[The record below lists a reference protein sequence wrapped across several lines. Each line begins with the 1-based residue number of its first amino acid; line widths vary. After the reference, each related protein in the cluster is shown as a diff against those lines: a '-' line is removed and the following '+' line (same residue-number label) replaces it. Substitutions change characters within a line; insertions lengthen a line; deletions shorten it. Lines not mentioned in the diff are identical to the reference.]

1 MEQVWFLEKVDLFNL
16 LCPHKFKEFQK
27 THQFKEY
34 GRNEFIYLDQD
45 EADKIFLIVNGKVRI
60 SSYTEEGDEI
70 VKAILTKGEVFGELA
85 ALGEDKRTDYAQ
97 SVSSTTICAVDN
109 HTLQSLLRDRKDF
122 SISIYKLAGWR
133 IKKLE
138 RRLSLLM
145 FKDARTRLLEFLKN
159 LGQEQGQAIGDT
171 IEIQHF
177 FTQKDIADLIG
188 ISRPTLNSLLN
199 ELKNQGIVDFQRK
212 IIRLYKNKTVNVSQ
226 LTF

>member
-1 MEQVWFLEKVDLFNL
+1 MEQVWFLERVDLFNL

-34 GRNEFIYLDQD
+34 SRNEFIYLDQD
-45 EADKIFLIVNGKVRI
+45 EADKIYLIVNGKVKI
-60 SSYTEEGDEI
+60 SSYTEEGDEL

-85 ALGEDKRTDYAQ
+85 ALGENRRTDYAQ
-97 SVSSTTICAVDN
+97 SVSPTTICAVDN
-109 HTLQSLLRDRKDF
+109 QTLQSLLRDHKDF

-159 LGQEQGQAIGDT
+159 LGQEQGQTIGDT

-199 ELKNQGIVDFQRK
+199 ELKNQGVVDFQRK
-212 IIRLYKNKTVNVSQ
+212 IIRLHKKKGQMLAS
-226 LTF
+226 

>member
-1 MEQVWFLEKVDLFNL
+1 MKQVWFLERIDLFNL
-16 LCPHKFKEFQK
+16 LCPHKFKAFRQE
-27 THQFKEY
+27 HQFQEY
-34 GRNEFIYLDQD
+34 KRNDFIYLDQD
-45 EADKIFLIVNGKVRI
+45 DADKIYLIVNGKVKI
-60 SSYTEEGDEI
+60 SSYTEEGEEI

-85 ALGEDKRTDYAQ
+85 ALGEAKRNDYAQ
-97 SVSSTTICAVDN
+97 SVSPTTICTVDN
-109 HTLQSLLRDRKDF
+109 QTLQSLLRESKDF

-138 RRLSLLM
+138 HRLSLLM

-159 LGQEQGQAIGDT
+159 LGQEQGHCIGNT

-199 ELKNQGIVDFQRK
+199 ELKNQGVVDFQRK
-212 IIRLYKNKTVNVSQ
+212 VIRLYKNKISTVSQ
-226 LTF
+226 LTL